1 MKVAKAGQKEGKIT
15 KHGNKMLISWKE
27 EELNPNDEIIVMYEV
42 KSKIG
47 IVGNFE
53 LDKASAKFDLN
64 GKSYKK
70 SSNSLILHIKT

>member
-1 MKVAKAGQKEGKIT
+1 
-15 KHGNKMLISWKE
+15 MLISWKE

-53 LDKASAKFDLN
+53 LDKANVKFDFN
-64 GKSYKK
+64 GRNYKK
-70 SSNSLILHIKT
+70 NSNSLVLHIKA

>member
-1 MKVAKAGQKEGKIT
+1 
-15 KHGNKMLISWKE
+15 MLISWKE

-53 LDKASAKFDLN
+53 LENASVKFNEFKPKFPITSFFDED
-64 GKSYKK
+64 
-70 SSNSLILHIKT
+70 